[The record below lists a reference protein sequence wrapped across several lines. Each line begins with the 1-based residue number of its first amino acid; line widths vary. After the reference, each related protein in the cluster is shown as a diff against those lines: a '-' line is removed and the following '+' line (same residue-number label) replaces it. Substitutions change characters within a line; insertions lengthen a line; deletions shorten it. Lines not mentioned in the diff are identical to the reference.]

1 MREELS
7 IKKFFAG
14 KNILLTGAT
23 GFLAKAIAEKI
34 LWELPEAGKIYL
46 LIRPKTKGNN
56 SATISPSQRLK
67 EEILKNSAFTRLRE
81 KYGDDFES
89 FCDEKIEAVSG
100 DLTLENL
107 GIDDTTYNALASKI
121 DVVINSAAT
130 VVFDEQL
137 DIALNL
143 NTFGPMR
150 LLKFAQKAN
159 AIFVQISTAYVCGRR
174 TGVIPE
180 KIIPPLEAID
190 AQLPPGVPRPQKFVI
205 EEEIES
211 LNQMVNETREKCLK
225 EFEKQGIDPDSEE
238 GRERIELALVEIGMK
253 RAKEL
258 GWNDTYTFTKY
269 LGEQLIYKN
278 RGSTRLAI
286 VRPSIIESSVR
297 EPEPGWL
304 DGLRMADP
312 IIIGFGKGRLNDFPA
327 NLNIVLDIIP
337 ADYVVNAVL
346 AAAAYMEKHSNGFE
360 LFTIASSTKNPLWF
374 EALYEHV
381 RDYFVKHPFIGK
393 DGKPIKI
400 AEWQF
405 PTVEQYRQMI
415 NNWYIK
421 PAKLAYKILNGPFPF
436 PGSKR
441 LKPRLKNVL
450 NRMEQLMYYVDIYGP
465 YVNLDCRFETE
476 KAFKLLELLSSDE
489 RQRFDFDPRKF
500 HWRQYLQE
508 IHIPGLKKNILRMDV
523 LPRAGAGHGKL
534 LEETDA
540 EKSKL
545 KLSPRFS
552 ATPQTIVDLAQ
563 RGAALFGNKAF
574 LNIKRERTDDGV
586 CSVKIGFDEL
596 YEKSGTLAAKLV
608 AGLGLHRG
616 DRIVLS
622 GENSPEWGLAYMTI
636 ARSGCVAVPLDR
648 SMSPQDFVKIIK
660 MVQAKA
666 AILSPTVYKSV
677 AQEISNSFADLPCLN
692 LLGDFEPFN
701 GKKFPFPIANQTL
714 VRLKEPVPESI
725 ASILFTSGTTLE
737 PKGVVLTHS
746 NFISNALAVSDVLEP
761 LQSDRFLSVLPLHHA
776 FEFTCGFLIPMYG
789 GSSIHY
795 IETLRAQDVL
805 NTMKLAQIT
814 IVLGVPRLYKLFMD
828 GIQSQ
833 INAAGWRGRV
843 MIDIG
848 DTVATIGEALEFN
861 GIRKR
866 IFKRVHDAFG
876 GNIRLFVS
884 GGAALDPEIFYFFRR
899 LGITIC
905 EGYGLT
911 ETSPVLAVNPLSA
924 PKAGSVGPPIPGV
937 EINIA
942 DVDEDDVGEILA
954 RGPSVMQGYWQN
966 PTATEKAFKQGWFR
980 TGDLG
985 KFDEDGYLY
994 ISGRLKD
1001 IIVTSAGKKVHP
1013 DEVEYALKS
1022 VQGVKELCVVGL
1034 PDKSGVGEEVVVVAV
1049 PADGASKEAIISS
1062 VAKATKDLPSYQHI
1076 SRVEFYPTDLPKT
1089 TTLKVQRAKVREYYL
1104 RQRNGTKSVAT
1115 EKGGLDISISAES
1128 TTSAI
1133 SSIQVE
1139 VVSAI
1144 GKIAGIPPA
1153 EVQIYD
1159 KLQMDLGIDS
1169 IGRVDLLQELETRL
1183 GVNLPADLE
1192 NKLFTVKD
1200 VIHVVEEALKVANE
1214 KRSRRF
1220 GRSLWERATIN
1231 SDAVMDGLKQTPI
1244 RVALRRGFE
1253 FVTGLILSTYLR
1265 VRCDGLENLPKNS
1278 PFILAANHC
1287 SHLDLP
1293 SIRKCLGRLADN
1305 LHAMAARDYFFNNFL
1320 KSWFFKTF
1328 LNALPL
1334 DREANAA
1341 ESLAI
1346 CKTALDAGRSIL
1358 LFPEGTRSITGD
1370 LQQFKPGIGVLAIE
1384 LDTPIV
1390 PVYLSGTYAAL
1401 PKGRIFPKSERI
1413 EVRFGKPI
1421 DFSDLKQ
1428 QIGKVPTVELYRA
1441 AVARLRERIEHLSEL
1456 PPIGR

>member
-1 MREELS
+1 MKDELS
-7 IKKFFAG
+7 IRKFFAG

-23 GFLAKAIAEKI
+23 GFLAKAITEKI
-34 LWELPEAGKIYL
+34 LWELPDVGKIYL
-46 LIRPKTKGNN
+46 LIRPKKKGNN
-56 SATISPSQRLK
+56 SSVISSSERLK
-67 EEILKNSAFTRLRE
+67 DEVLKNSAFTRLRE
-81 KYGDDFES
+81 KYGENFES
-89 FCDEKIEAVSG
+89 FCEEKIEAVSG

-107 GIDDTTYNALASKI
+107 GFDITTYNTLASKI

-130 VVFDEQL
+130 VVFDERL
-137 DIALNL
+137 DMALNL

-150 LLKFAQKAN
+150 LLKFAKDSN
-159 AIFVQISTAYVCGRR
+159 AIFIQISTAYVCGRR
-174 TGVIPE
+174 TGLVPE
-180 KIIPPLEAID
+180 RLVPPLEAID
-190 AQLPPGVPRPQKFVI
+190 AQLPPGIPRPERFVV
-205 EEEIES
+205 EEEIEN
-211 LNQMVNETREKCLK
+211 LKQQIEITKEKCLRELKK
-225 EFEKQGIDPDSEE
+225 EGIDPDSDE
-238 GRERIELALVEIGMK
+238 GRERLEIALVDIGMK

-337 ADYVVNAVL
+337 ADFVVNVVL
-346 AAAAYMEKHSNGFE
+346 AAAAYIENHPEGFE

-374 EALYEHV
+374 EALYENV

-400 AEWQF
+400 SEWQF
-405 PTVEQYRQMI
+405 PTIEQYRQMI

-421 PAKLAYKILNGPFPF
+421 PAKLAYKILNSPIPL
-436 PGSKR
+436 PGSRR
-441 LKPRLKNVL
+441 LKPRIKNVL

-476 KAFKLLELLSSDE
+476 KAFKLLDFLTPEE

-523 LPRAGAGHGKL
+523 LPRTGAGHGKL
-534 LEETDA
+534 LDEGED
-540 EKSKL
+540 EKTKL
-545 KLSPRFS
+545 KITPSFTG
-552 ATPQTIVDLAQ
+552 TPQTIVDLAQ
-563 RGAALFGNKAF
+563 RGALLFGNKPF
-574 LNIKRERTDDGV
+574 LNIKRERTSDDFLN
-586 CSVKIGFDEL
+586 VKIAFDEL
-596 YEKSGTLAAKLV
+596 YERARTLAAKLV
-608 AGLGLHRG
+608 SGLGLHRG

-622 GENSPEWGLAYMTI
+622 GENCPEWGLSYLAI
-636 ARSGCVAVPLDR
+636 SCAGCTAVPLDR
-648 SMSPQDFVKIIK
+648 SMSPHDVVKIIK
-660 MVQAKA
+660 LVQAKA
-666 AILSPTVYKSV
+666 AILSPTVYKT
-677 AQEISNSFADLPCLN
+677 AGQEISNAFINLPCLN
-692 LLGDFEPFN
+692 LLQDLEPYE
-701 GKKFPFPIANQTL
+701 GKKYPFPVERQNA
-714 VRLKEPVPESI
+714 VKLKDPVPESI

-761 LQSDRFLSVLPLHHA
+761 LQTDRFLSVLPLHHA

-789 GSSIHY
+789 GASVHY

-805 NTMKLAQIT
+805 STMKLAEIT
-814 IVLGVPRLYKLFMD
+814 VVLGVPRLFKLFMD
-828 GIQSQ
+828 GVQSQ
-833 INAAGWRGRV
+833 ITAAGWRGRV
-843 MIDIG
+843 LVDIG
-848 DTVATIGEALEFN
+848 DVVATVGEALEFKD
-861 GIRKR
+861 IRKR

-924 PKAGSVGPPIPGV
+924 PKAGSVGPPVPGI

-942 DVDEDDVGEILA
+942 DVDDDDVGEILV

-966 PTATEKAFKQGWFR
+966 PAATEKAFEQGWFK

-985 KFDEDGYLY
+985 KFDEDGYLH

-1013 DEVEYALKS
+1013 DEIEYALKA

-1034 PDKSGVGEEVVVVAV
+1034 PDKTGVGEEVAVVAV
-1049 PADGASKEAIISS
+1049 PADGASKDAIIASI
-1062 VAKATKDLPSYQHI
+1062 AKATKDLPSYQHV

-1089 TTLKVQRAKVREYYL
+1089 STLKIQRAKVKEYYL
-1104 RQRNGTKSVAT
+1104 KQRNGAKEVVE
-1115 EKGGLDISISAES
+1115 EKEGLDIAVSADI
-1128 TTSAI
+1128 TDSAANKVK
-1133 SSIQVE
+1133 VE
-1139 VVSAI
+1139 VIRAI
-1144 GKIAGIPPA
+1144 GKIAAIPPA
-1153 EVQIYD
+1153 EVQVYD

-1169 IGRVDLLQELETRL
+1169 IGRVDLLQELEMRL
-1183 GVNLPADLE
+1183 GINLPTDLE

-1231 SDAVMDGLKQTPI
+1231 SDAVLDGLKQTPA
-1244 RVALRRGFE
+1244 RVAFRRGFE
-1253 FVTGLILSTYLR
+1253 FITGLILSTYLR
-1265 VRCDGLENLPKNS
+1265 VRCDGIENLPKNR
-1278 PFILAANHC
+1278 PFIIAANHC

-1305 LHAMAARDYFFNNFL
+1305 LHAMAARDYFFNNFF

-1346 CKTALDAGRSIL
+1346 CKTAIDAGRSIL
-1358 LFPEGTRSITGD
+1358 LFPEGTRSVTGD
-1370 LQQFKPGIGVLAIE
+1370 LQHFKPGIGVLAIE

-1401 PKGRIFPKSERI
+1401 PKGRIIPRSGRI
-1413 EVRFGKPI
+1413 EVRFGKPV
-1421 DFSDLKQ
+1421 DFSDLKK

-1441 AVARLRERIEHLSEL
+1441 AVARLREHIERLSEL
-1456 PPIGR
+1456 PPIGK